1 MIGRQSGS
9 SIPEPSDQRDAMD
22 RNRNTIMKAVCL
34 LSGGM
39 DSSTLA
45 YFAQS
50 RGYGILA
57 LHLNYGQRTE
67 RKELASAKKI
77 AGLLGAEAFVEIDL
91 GYFAK
96 FGASSLTDTGIA
108 VEEFDPAR
116 AHMPTTYVPFR
127 NANLLSIATSFA
139 EAKGADAIFIGVQS
153 LDYSGYPDC
162 RPEFIAAFQRV
173 IDLGTKDE
181 TKIELFAPFIH
192 MTKTEILREGMKL
205 GVPYEHTWSCYRN
218 EGKACGT
225 CGSCHFRKQAF
236 EAAGIRDPIEYEA

>member
-1 MIGRQSGS
+1 
-9 SIPEPSDQRDAMD
+9 
-22 RNRNTIMKAVCL
+22 MKAVCL

-45 YFAQS
+45 YVAKD
-50 RGYGILA
+50 RGYEILA

-67 RKELASAKKI
+67 RKELACAKKI
-77 AGLLGAEAFVEIDL
+77 AGLLDAKDFLELDV
-91 GYFAK
+91 GYFTR
-96 FGASSLTDTGIA
+96 FGASSLTDTSIA

-116 AHMPTTYVPFR
+116 AHVPNTYVPFR

-139 EAKGADAIFIGVQS
+139 EARGADAIFIGVQS

-162 RPEFIAAFQRV
+162 RPAFIEAFQNV
-173 IDLGTKDE
+173 INLGTKDTTE
-181 TKIELFAPFIH
+181 ITLFTPFIR
-192 MTKTEILREGMKL
+192 MTKTDILREGMRL

-225 CGSCHFRKQAF
+225 CGSCHFRKEAF
-236 EAAGIRDPIEYEA
+236 AAMGRKDPIEYEE